1 MEKSVHYI
9 LEVLIIILLSF
20 FIYILKNYLPKYLG
34 AKATNQA
41 TKEDIGEITEIIE
54 NIKSDLSKQ
63 NEFLKAQ
70 LTLTN
75 QHKLN
80 IKSAEREA
88 IFEFNKQKSVWI
100 YSLIRFSFYK
110 YDQNNFREIDRDN
123 QLGYQER
130 QYNCD
135 IATAHLVLFMHDNEF
150 LDLKEK
156 LINEIVLLH
165 KITINTIY
173 SIYHPFVKAEIN
185 FREYPADE
193 ENIRYVRNEE
203 LIAIEKKHREEK
215 MKQFEKV
222 NALDIQ
228 MRELLF
234 NRLKILED
242 ATTANSGFK

>member
-1 MEKSVHYI
+1 MKELIHYFI
-9 LEVLIIILLSF
+9 EFLLIICSLF
-20 FIYILKNYLPKYLG
+20 VFYKLKNFYPKYFE

-54 NIKSDLSKQ
+54 TIKSDISQQ

-70 LTLTN
+70 LSLSN

-100 YSLIRFSFYK
+100 YSLVRFSFYK
-110 YDQNNFREIDRDN
+110 YDQNTFREIDRAN
-123 QLGYQER
+123 HLGYQKR

-135 IATAHLVLFMHDNEF
+135 LATAHLVLFMHDNEF

-156 LINEIVLLH
+156 LINEIILLH
-165 KITINTIY
+165 KIIIDTIY
-173 SIYHPFVKAEIN
+173 SIYHPFIKAEIN
-185 FREYPADE
+185 FREHPANE
-193 ENIRYVRNEE
+193 ENIRYIRNEE
-203 LIAIEKKHREEK
+203 LIAIEKRHKEEK
-215 MKQFEKV
+215 MMQFEKV
-222 NALDIQ
+222 NALDVQ

-234 NRLKILED
+234 SRLKILED
-242 ATTANSGFK
+242 ATPANSL

>member
-1 MEKSVHYI
+1 MKELIHYI
-9 LEVLIIILLSF
+9 IEFLLIICSL
-20 FIYILKNYLPKYLG
+20 FIFYKLKNFYPKYFE
-34 AKATNQA
+34 AKASNQA

-54 NIKSDLSKQ
+54 TIKSDISQQ
-63 NEFLKAQ
+63 NEFLRAQ
-70 LTLTN
+70 LSLSN

-110 YDQNNFREIDRDN
+110 YDQNNFREIDRNN
-123 QLGYQER
+123 QLEYHER

-135 IATAHLVLFMHDNEF
+135 IAIAHLVLFMHDNEF

-156 LINEIVLLH
+156 LINEIILLH
-165 KITINTIY
+165 KIIIETIY
-173 SIYHPFVKAEIN
+173 SIYHPFMKAEIN

-222 NALDIQ
+222 NSLDIQ

-234 NRLKILED
+234 TRLKILED
-242 ATTANSGFK
+242 TTTVYKY

>member
-1 MEKSVHYI
+1 MKELIHYFI
-9 LEVLIIILLSF
+9 EFLLIICSLF
-20 FIYILKNYLPKYLG
+20 VFYKLKNFYPKYFE

-54 NIKSDLSKQ
+54 TIKSDISQQ

-70 LTLTN
+70 LSLSN

-135 IATAHLVLFMHDNEF
+135 IATAHIVLFIHDNEF

-156 LINEIVLLH
+156 LINEIILLH
-165 KITINTIY
+165 KIIIDTIY
-173 SIYHPFVKAEIN
+173 SIYHPFIKAEIN

-215 MKQFEKV
+215 MMQFEKV
-222 NALDIQ
+222 NALDVQ

-234 NRLKILED
+234 SRLKILED
-242 ATTANSGFK
+242 TTTANSQ

>member
-1 MEKSVHYI
+1 MKELIHYFI
-9 LEVLIIILLSF
+9 EFLLIICSLF
-20 FIYILKNYLPKYLG
+20 VFYKLKNFYPKYFE

-54 NIKSDLSKQ
+54 TIKSDISQQ

-70 LTLTN
+70 LSLSN

-135 IATAHLVLFMHDNEF
+135 IATAHIVLFMHDNEF

-156 LINEIVLLH
+156 LINEIILLH
-165 KITINTIY
+165 KIIIDTIY
-173 SIYHPFVKAEIN
+173 SIYHPFIKAEIN

-203 LIAIEKKHREEK
+203 LITIEKKHREEK
-215 MKQFEKV
+215 MMQFEKV
-222 NALDIQ
+222 NALDVQ

-234 NRLKILED
+234 SRLKILED
-242 ATTANSGFK
+242 TTTANSQ